1 VWIALTSVLLTAAAA
16 PPGRPAA
23 SVPVFDSETQMVVV
37 SATAVDKKGRPV
49 LDLKANEVEVLE
61 NGRAQKIVHFAHGRA
76 TSARLLLL
84 VDASGSMEGARKE
97 ANVRDAVEVIL
108 AGLDPADEVA
118 LAGFDHKYWGVV
130 PFTRDRD
137 AIRRGLDEVTPF
149 GSTALHDALDKA
161 AHDIASHGEG
171 RRAIIVLTDGVD
183 TASQMPA
190 DEVISRSKA
199 LDVPIYAMSIV
210 SPLDDPR
217 SEAFLGREQQAAALI
232 GADVLARY
240 ADFSGGRAFTVSSG
254 ERLQK
259 VVAQV
264 IGELKHQYRLGYD
277 PPEGPPGFRPIKVR
291 TKRKGVTVR
300 SRSGYVPSS

>member
-1 VWIALTSVLLTAAAA
+1 MWIALTSVLLAAAAA
-16 PPGRPAA
+16 PPAVPAG
-23 SVPVFDSETQMVVV
+23 SVPRFDSETQMVVV

-49 LDLKANEVEVLE
+49 LDLKAHEVEVLE

-84 VDASGSMEGARKE
+84 VDASGSMEGTRKE
-97 ANVRDAVEVIL
+97 ASVRDAVDVIL
-108 AGLDPADEVA
+108 AGLDAADEVA

-137 AIRRGLDEVTPF
+137 AIRRGLDDVTPF

-171 RRAIIVLTDGVD
+171 RRAIVVLTDGID
-183 TASQMPA
+183 TASKMPA

-240 ADFSGGRAFTVSSG
+240 ADFSGGRAFTVSTE

-264 IGELKHQYRLGYD
+264 VGELKHQYRLGYD